1 MNSRETLAFAERLMN
16 EVWLPLDPGPV
27 PQFYQRDVVGYNR
40 TQQLN
45 YDDVVHRLVTD
56 RPRYADPH
64 YDIQDIIAAED
75 KFAIRFA
82 FTAKLASGAPV
93 SAEANY
99 FYHLRDGKI
108 SAFWLLADVVFDYRA
123 DD

>member
-1 MNSRETLAFAERLMN
+1 MNSQETLEFAKRFMQ
-16 EVWLPLDPGPV
+16 EVWLPFDAEAV
-27 PQFYQRDVVGYNR
+27 PRFYQRDVVGYNR
-40 TQQLN
+40 KQRLN

-56 RPRYADPH
+56 HPRYTGPTD
-64 YDIQDIIAAED
+64 DIQDIIAAKD

-82 FTAKLASGAPV
+82 FTAKLASGQPTF
-93 SAEANY
+93 AEANY

-108 SAFWLLADVVFDYRA
+108 SAFWLLADSDFDYRA

>member
-1 MNSRETLAFAERLMN
+1 MNSQETLEFAERLMR
-16 EVWLPLDPGPV
+16 EVWLPLDAAAV
-27 PQFYQRDVVGYNR
+27 PHFYHRDVVGYHR
-40 TQQLN
+40 QQRLT

-56 RPRYADPH
+56 HPRYTDPH

-75 KFAIRFA
+75 KFALRFA
-82 FTAKLASGAPV
+82 FTATLASGQPV
-93 SAEANY
+93 SAQANY

-108 SAFWLLADVVFDYRA
+108 AAFWLLADIEFDYRA

>member
-1 MNSRETLAFAERLMN
+1 MNSQETREFAERLMQ
-16 EVWLPLDPGPV
+16 EVWLPLDAEAV
-27 PQFYQRDVVGYNR
+27 PRFYRRDVIGYHR
-40 TQQLN
+40 KQRLN
-45 YDDVVHRLVTD
+45 YDDVVHRLPTD
-56 RPRYADPH
+56 RPRYRDPL

-82 FTAKLASGAPV
+82 FTATLASGQPA

-99 FYHLRDGKI
+99 FYHLGDGKI
-108 SAFWLLADVVFDYRA
+108 SAFWLLADIAFDYRA